1 MMSLS
6 LSTETMDALALSGQH
21 DLEDDADEKL
31 LRRVLAVLSRD
42 YGIRMWLN
50 KYPNGDVC
58 IFATEPVVISVVKLD
73 NSQSSIFFNSSHA
86 MLDALVHH
94 RSMIY
99 INSLSYLSK
108 DIRIDF
114 TSRFGTSIEELK
126 VKLDL
131 AE

>member
-1 MMSLS
+1 MMYLS
-6 LSTETMDALALSGQH
+6 QSSETMDARAPCVLH
-21 DLEDDADEKL
+21 DLEDDAEKL
-31 LRRVLAVLSRD
+31 LRRVLAILSRD
-42 YGIRMWLN
+42 YSIHMQLK
-50 KYPNGDVC
+50 KYLTGDVC
-58 IFATEPVVISVVKLD
+58 IFTAEPVVIYVVKLD
-73 NSQSSIFFNSSHA
+73 NNQSSIFFNSSYA

-99 INSLSYLSK
+99 INTLSYLSK

>member
-1 MMSLS
+1 MMYLS
-6 LSTETMDALALSGQH
+6 QSSETMDARAQCVRH
-21 DLEDDADEKL
+21 DLEDDAEKL

-42 YGIRMWLN
+42 YSIHMQLH
-50 KYPNGDVC
+50 KYLTGDVC
-58 IFATEPVVISVVKLD
+58 IFAAEPVVISVVKLD
-73 NSQSSIFFNSSHA
+73 NNQSSIFFNSSYA

-94 RSMIY
+94 RSIIY
-99 INSLSYLSK
+99 INTLSHRSK

-114 TSRFGTSIEELK
+114 TSQFGTSIEELK